1 MYALT
6 VTSRRQ
12 LERASLRAQ
21 AQKPRIEEKEF
32 GIYNV
37 WSTDPKRPDAF
48 YFIAIQPAR
57 GGGYEVACGC
67 PTQKYFC
74 KHVASVFPHYLM
86 REKQQELA
94 RTATAQAQQMNDSE
108 WAAVE
113 LSAETEDILDAVRE
127 MLANDDESLCE
138 CGAPATSSE
147 GRCNDCQ
154 VAFDNQ
160 ALFG

>member
-1 MYALT
+1 MYSLT
-6 VTSRRQ
+6 VTSRKQ

-21 AQKPRIEEKEF
+21 AQKPRIEEIEF

-94 RTATAQAQQMNDSE
+94 RTAIAQTQQMTDSE
-108 WAAVE
+108 WEEIE
-113 LSAETEDILDAVRE
+113 LKAETAQMIEDVERMLEQDRFDAICAKIEER
-127 MLANDDESLCE
+127 
-138 CGAPATSSE
+138 G
-147 GRCNDCQ
+147 
-154 VAFDNQ
+154 
-160 ALFG
+160 